1 MLKVYTR
8 INGKMAQYDVD
19 TDDIHTAWDAV
30 NKETGN
36 VKKNIPIM
44 VLVPV
49 NEKLNRFTKPLF
61 A

>member
-8 INGKMAQYDVD
+8 INGKMAQYDSD
-19 TDDIHTAWDAV
+19 TDDIHVAWNLV
-30 NKETGN
+30 NRETEN
-36 VKKNIPIM
+36 TKKNIPIM

-49 NEKLNRFTKPLF
+49 NESLNRFTRPLL

>member
-8 INGKMAQYDVD
+8 IAGKMAQYDAD
-19 TDDIHTAWDAV
+19 TQEISVAWNLV
-30 NKETGN
+30 NRETGN
-36 VKKNIPIM
+36 SKKNIPIM

-49 NEKLNRFTKPLF
+49 DEKLNRFTRPLL